1 MDVLKIYDVDSR
13 TMEEYKEGRRTSLM
27 IQLQEPPFIG
37 LKVIFIEAETDPP
50 QPEPWMIFGRV
61 TNIINLSC
69 FLSTQNY
76 YTLTLE
82 IQPE

>member
-1 MDVLKIYDVDSR
+1 MDVLKIYDVDTR
-13 TMEEYKEGRRTSLM
+13 TMEEYKRGRRTSLLV
-27 IQLQEPPFIG
+27 QLQEPPFIG